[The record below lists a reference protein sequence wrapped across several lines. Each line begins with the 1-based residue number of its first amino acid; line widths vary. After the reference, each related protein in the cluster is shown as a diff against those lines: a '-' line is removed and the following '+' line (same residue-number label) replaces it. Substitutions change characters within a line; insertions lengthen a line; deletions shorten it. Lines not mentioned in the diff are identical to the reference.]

1 MMYQASAYNTYAKN
15 NVEIESPQKLIKML
29 YEGILRF
36 NTQAKR
42 AIRDDDIEKRA
53 YWINRSIAIF
63 VELINNL
70 DMKQG
75 QVAEYL
81 NALYQYQLNLLAK
94 ANMQKSEIYLD
105 EVNSVVRG
113 LLEAW
118 KEVTDVAE

>member
-1 MMYQASAYNTYAKN
+1 MYQASAYNTYAKN

-36 NTQAKR
+36 NTQAKH
-42 AIRDDDIEKRA
+42 AMKEDDIERRA
-53 YWINRSIAIF
+53 YWINRSISIF

-70 DMKQG
+70 DMSQG
-75 QVAEYL
+75 QVAQYL

-94 ANMQKSEIYLD
+94 ANLEKNELYLD
-105 EVNSVVRG
+105 EVNSVIRG

-118 KEVTDVAE
+118 KEVTDVEQ

>member
-1 MMYQASAYNTYAKN
+1 MYQTSAYNTYARN

-29 YEGILRF
+29 YEGVLRF

-42 AIRDDDIEKRA
+42 AIQNSDIEKRA

-63 VELINNL
+63 IELINSL
-70 DMKQG
+70 DMSQG

-81 NALYQYQLNLLAK
+81 SALYNYQLSLLAQ
-94 ANMQKSEIYLD
+94 ANIDNSEAPLD

-118 KEVTDVAE
+118 REVTDVDE

>member
-1 MMYQASAYNTYAKN
+1 MYQASAYNTYAKN

-42 AIRDDDIEKRA
+42 AMKEDDIERRA
-53 YWINRSIAIF
+53 YWTNRSISIF

-70 DMKQG
+70 DMSQG
-75 QVAEYL
+75 QVAQYL

-94 ANMQKSEIYLD
+94 ANLEKNELYLD
-105 EVNSVVRG
+105 EVNSVIRG

-118 KEVTDVAE
+118 KEVTDVEQ

>member
-1 MMYQASAYNTYAKN
+1 MYQASAYNTYAKN

-42 AIRDDDIEKRA
+42 AMKEDDIERRA
-53 YWINRSIAIF
+53 YWINRSISIF

-70 DMKQG
+70 DMSQG
-75 QVAEYL
+75 QVAQYL

-94 ANMQKSEIYLD
+94 ANLEKNELYLD
-105 EVNSVVRG
+105 EVNSVIRG

-118 KEVTDVAE
+118 KEVTDVEQ

>member
-1 MMYQASAYNTYAKN
+1 MMYQAAAYNTYAKN

-42 AIRDDDIEKRA
+42 AIKDDDIERRA
-53 YWINRSIAIF
+53 YWINRSISIF

-81 NALYQYQLNLLAK
+81 NALYQHQLSLLAK
-94 ANMQKSEIYLD
+94 ANLEKSEIYLD
-105 EVNSVVRG
+105 EVNSVTRG

-118 KEVTDVAE
+118 KEVTDVE

>member
-1 MMYQASAYNTYAKN
+1 MYQASAYNTYAQN

-42 AIRDDDIEKRA
+42 AIKDDDIQKRT

-63 VELINNL
+63 VELISNL
-70 DMKQG
+70 DMQQG
-75 QVAEYL
+75 RVAAYL
-81 NALYQYQLNLLAK
+81 NALYGYELSLLTK
-94 ANMQKSEIYLD
+94 ANIENNEAYLD
-105 EVNSVVRG
+105 EVNNVTRG

-118 KEVTDVAE
+118 KDVTDVE

>member
-1 MMYQASAYNTYAKN
+1 MMYQAAAYNTYAKN

-42 AIRDDDIEKRA
+42 AIKDDDIERRA

-81 NALYQYQLNLLAK
+81 NALYQHQLSLLAK
-94 ANMQKSEIYLD
+94 ANLEKSEIYLD
-105 EVNSVVRG
+105 EVNSVTRG

-118 KEVTDVAE
+118 KEVTDVE